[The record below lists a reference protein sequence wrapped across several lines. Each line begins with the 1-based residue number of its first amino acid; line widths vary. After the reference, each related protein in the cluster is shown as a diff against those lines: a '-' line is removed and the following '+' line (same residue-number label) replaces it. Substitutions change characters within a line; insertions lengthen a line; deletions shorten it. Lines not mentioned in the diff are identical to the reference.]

1 MASSGAT
8 GVACVDGGPGQPY
21 QWHHYWLWL
30 LWVSV
35 LCSWGALCTG
45 PNTWN
50 SCHCATN
57 RTSCTCLCVAA
68 VCLKAV
74 TVLQTQTCT
83 GCAVALL
90 GNERRQKTEANRRQR
105 VARACWASC
114 LIGLVPHW
122 TADLRVVA
130 GWSHPLLSGS
140 AIARLSSHCLVCAW
154 GRGGG
159 YDAPGAHGCCGGMCH
174 CKF

>member
-1 MASSGAT
+1 MASSGAADSDHRAT
-8 GVACVDGGPGQPY
+8 GFLAGPTSGTSTGYGCCGWVCSDPGVPCARHTHGTPAIMPQTAHPVHVCVLQ
-21 QWHHYWLWL
+21 H
-30 LWVSV
+30 
-35 LCSWGALCTG
+35 T
-45 PNTWN
+45 
-50 SCHCATN
+50 
-57 RTSCTCLCVAA
+57 
-68 VCLKAV
+68 LKAV

-90 GNERRQKTEANRRQR
+90 GTERRQKIEANRRQR

-114 LIGLVPHW
+114 LVGLLPHW

-130 GWSHPLLSGS
+130 GWSHPLWSSS

-159 YDAPGAHGCCGGMCH
+159 V
-174 CKF
+174 